1 MRSLFFSLGFEY
13 FIKLFRFSLDNKMTM
28 KNVKDYK
35 QSIRII
41 RMFNRYNFY
50 GF

>member
-1 MRSLFFSLGFEY
+1 MQSLFSLGFEY
-13 FIKLFRFSLDNKMTM
+13 FINYLDLDNKLTM

-35 QSIRII
+35 QSIR
-41 RMFNRYNFY
+41 MFNCYNFY